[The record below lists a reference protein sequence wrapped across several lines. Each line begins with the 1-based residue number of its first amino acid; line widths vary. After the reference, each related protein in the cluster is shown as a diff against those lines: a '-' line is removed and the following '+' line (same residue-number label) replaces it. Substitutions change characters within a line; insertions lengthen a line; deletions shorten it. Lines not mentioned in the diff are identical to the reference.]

1 MKRMLKKINP
11 TLYYFEKNTKI
22 IGIHAN
28 ISGDVSGIRGDVS
41 GISGDVNGISGDVN
55 GINGD
60 VSKCEITIKERVN
73 GIKIEE
79 LLESR

>member
-28 ISGDVSGIRGDVS
+28 
-41 GISGDVNGISGDVN
+41 ISGDVN